1 MGYITELKSKS
12 KGTRYKAV
20 INIRKEK
27 EGINYFATETFN
39 SKTVAKKWLQD
50 QESRLEKNPEL
61 LSIKVG
67 QVSDSMT
74 FGAAIAKYIEEV
86 TDYGR
91 SKKYALETIQK
102 YDIAHIKISSLK
114 RIHFG
119 DHARRRINGY
129 QNANMV
135 FEPVKPATINFE
147 FQCMKSVMD
156 YAELVWGLDVD
167 VAEYEKAIKGLRKA
181 RLVGDSDERDRLPT
195 SNELQIITTLSYLDY
210 HYSKNPNIPIHLII
224 WLFIY
229 TGRRLNELARLKLD
243 GYDEE
248 NNKWFVEGVK
258 HPDGSRGNDKWFIVD
273 DRAKPVIS
281 ALMQP
286 EVRKRMLARGGNPE
300 YLVPCSTDNIDK
312 RWRKYRDQA
321 GIEDLKLHDLRH
333 EAATRL
339 AENGS
344 TIANIMQYTLHDD
357 MNSLKRYINLD
368 IIRSNL
374 LEFDEAIEVA
384 KNAKL
389 SDIL

>member
-74 FGAAIAKYIEEV
+74 FGAAIVKYMEEV

-91 SKKYALETIQK
+91 SKKFALETIQK
-102 YDIAHIKISSLK
+102 YDIAHIKICSLK

-119 DHARRRINGY
+119 DHARRRISGY

-147 FQCMKSVMD
+147 FQCMKAVMD

-195 SNELQIITTLSYLDY
+195 SDELQKITTLSYLDF
-210 HYSKNPNIPIHLII
+210 HYSKNPNTPIHLII

-229 TGRRLNELARLKLD
+229 TGRRLNELARLKLGD
-243 GYDEE
+243 YDEE
-248 NNKWFVEGVK
+248 NNKWFVEGLK

-273 DRAKPVIS
+273 ERAKPVI
-281 ALMQP
+281 AELMQP
-286 EVRKRMLARGGNPE
+286 EVRQRMLSRGGNSE
-300 YLVPCSTDNIDK
+300 YLVPCSTTNIDK
-312 RWRKYRDQA
+312 RWRNYRDKA

-339 AENGS
+339 AENGL

-368 IIRSNL
+368 IIRKNL

-384 KNAKL
+384 KNSKL

>member
-39 SKTVAKKWLQD
+39 SKPVAKQWLKD

-74 FGAAIAKYIEEV
+74 FGAAIAKYMDEV

-91 SKKYALETIQK
+91 SKKYTLETIQK
-102 YDIAHIKISSLK
+102 YDIAHIKICSLK
-114 RIHFG
+114 RLHFG
-119 DHARRRINGY
+119 DHARRRISGY
-129 QNANMV
+129 KNANV
-135 FEPVKPATINFE
+135 EFEPVKPATVNFE

-167 VAEYEKAIKGLRKA
+167 VNEYEKAIKGLRKA

-195 SNELQIITTLSYLDY
+195 SHELQIITTLSYLDY

-243 GYDEE
+243 GYDEA
-248 NNKWFVEGVK
+248 NSKWFVEGVK

-273 DRAKPVIS
+273 ERAKPVIA

-286 EVRKRMLARGGNPE
+286 EVRKRMLSKGGNPE

-339 AENGS
+339 AENGQ

-368 IIRSNL
+368 IIRKNL

-384 KNAKL
+384 KNSKL